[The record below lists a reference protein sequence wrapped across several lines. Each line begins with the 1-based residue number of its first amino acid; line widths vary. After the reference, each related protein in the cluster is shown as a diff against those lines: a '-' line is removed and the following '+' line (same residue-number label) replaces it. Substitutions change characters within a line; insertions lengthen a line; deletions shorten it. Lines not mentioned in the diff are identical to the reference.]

1 MILLYILGVLLA
13 LLLLYILFLG
23 ICCLFIDPD
32 KAYEKNSPFY
42 RFLLDSATA
51 AAMKLLRIR
60 VHVSGIEKIPKD
72 TKVLFVSNHRSN
84 FDPIIT
90 WYILKKWKIAFV
102 SKPSNFKIPFFGRI
116 IRKCCFMPIDRENPR
131 NAIVT
136 INKAA
141 KLLKKQEVSIG
152 IYPEGTRSKNGQLLP
167 FHNGVFKIAQKAEAA
182 IVVLCVTGTE
192 KISKR
197 TPFRRTDVYLDVLE
211 VFSAQGIKE
220 TKTEMSG
227 TAIRRQ
233 TEINTE
239 KRDKHWQ
246 KDMWSITH
254 CPGTAMRRKMPSYCK
269 WYLTK
274 TWNIST

>member
-1 MILLYILGVLLA
+1 
-13 LLLLYILFLG
+13 
-23 ICCLFIDPD
+23 
-32 KAYEKNSPFY
+32 
-42 RFLLDSATA
+42 
-51 AAMKLLRIR
+51 MKLLRIR

-220 TKTEMSG
+220 TKTEMIG

-233 TEINTE
+233 IEINTE
-239 KRDKHWQ
+239 KRDKQWQ
-246 KDMWSITH
+246 KDM
-254 CPGTAMRRKMPSYCK
+254 
-269 WYLTK
+269 
-274 TWNIST
+274 

>member
-220 TKTEMSG
+220 TKTEMIG
-227 TAIRRQ
+227 TAVRRLM
-233 TEINTE
+233 EINTE
-239 KRDKHWQ
+239 KRE
-246 KDMWSITH
+246 
-254 CPGTAMRRKMPSYCK
+254 
-269 WYLTK
+269 
-274 TWNIST
+274 